1 MKGIIS
7 VKTVIQYFCF
17 PDRSIKV
24 GTSWISRKGGILEK
38 GGMTP
43 LTNYVSHFLE
53 TGKRELEKYGNRVQ
67 TSVDNTVMTCVMLS
81 SLKDHLKSK
90 NTFFIM

>member
-1 MKGIIS
+1 
-7 VKTVIQYFCF
+7 
-17 PDRSIKV
+17 
-24 GTSWISRKGGILEK
+24 
-38 GGMTP
+38 MTP